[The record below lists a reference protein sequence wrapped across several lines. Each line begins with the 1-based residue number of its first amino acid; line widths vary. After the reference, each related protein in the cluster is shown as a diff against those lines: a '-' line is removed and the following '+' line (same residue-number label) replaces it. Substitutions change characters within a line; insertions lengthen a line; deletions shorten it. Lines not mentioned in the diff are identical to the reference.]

1 MISNN
6 FYESFLKPVISKKD
20 SSDVAFCIRDK
31 VYSYAQLFDAAEQ
44 IYDLVVNLPE
54 DIIGLYATDDIRTA
68 QSEPTKGQTC

>member
-1 MISNN
+1 MINNN

-44 IYDLVVNLPE
+44 IYDCRKTSSVYTQRMTYVHTLL
-54 DIIGLYATDDIRTA
+54 
-68 QSEPTKGQTC
+68 S